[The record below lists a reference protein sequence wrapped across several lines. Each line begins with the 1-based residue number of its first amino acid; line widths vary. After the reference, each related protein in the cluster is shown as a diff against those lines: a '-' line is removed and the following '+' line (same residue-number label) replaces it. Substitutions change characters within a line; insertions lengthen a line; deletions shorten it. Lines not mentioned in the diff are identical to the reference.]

1 AFIHTFTN
9 QLQYQNN
16 LDQASIRSLLQTEF
30 ALTKPSITDLKER
43 PSLGSDLGVFTFFTG
58 WLLMSESY
66 SLVIIIGLIGF
77 GLLGAGGSTFI
88 REQTIKNNQSLLIED
103 LPGVMIKGFT
113 AAIVVFLGVQGG
125 LAVLTNTETDVN
137 AYALF
142 FVTFVAAVFSEDAWS
157 WAKGKF
163 GSTFP
168 GDKNGN
174 GGGASVG

>member
-1 AFIHTFTN
+1 
-9 QLQYQNN
+9 
-16 LDQASIRSLLQTEF
+16 
-30 ALTKPSITDLKER
+30 
-43 PSLGSDLGVFTFFTG
+43 
-58 WLLMSESY
+58 
-66 SLVIIIGLIGF
+66 
-77 GLLGAGGSTFI
+77 
-88 REQTIKNNQSLLIED
+88 IKTNQSLLIED

-168 GDKNGN
+168 GEEKK
-174 GGGASVG
+174 